1 MNDFFYF
8 CAGFDVNAVV
18 VVVVVAVVVEN
29 RKETKKEVFLRFRRT
44 TKPLKKFLLSYNF

>member
-8 CAGFDVNAVV
+8 CRFDVNVGVV
-18 VVVVVAVVVEN
+18 IVGVAVVFEN